1 MFDFLYGKRRILCPL
16 FAFLIPVVLMV
27 FISIASGFYP
37 FGKYSILMADMRYQ
51 FVDYFGYMK
60 KIFFSDDTY
69 FYSFSKTFGGDMA
82 GLAAYYCN
90 TPFLLLLLFVPNDLL
105 PGGILIMMIV
115 MIGFIG
121 LTFNIFLTEIYGSR
135 YTTLIFSTAYAFM
148 GYLMGYFNCVQ
159 YFFNIMMLPL
169 VMLGIYRIVKT
180 ERVSILYIISQALSI
195 FSSYYI
201 GYMICIFSIC
211 FFIYLYF
218 TENDDIEGI
227 RDVKHI
233 KGHLRSL
240 FIYIG
245 TSVVGVFISAVSL
258 FCAVISLRGQSS
270 RKHIPLSLK
279 GNFNIT
285 EIFSGMYSTAFHGNV
300 SDGLPLIYC
309 GTIALLFLMLFYLS
323 RFITKKEKI
332 LSALIL
338 VFLIL
343 GFYVDI
349 LNVAWH
355 GFSYPIG
362 FPYRNS
368 FLFSFMVLFISY
380 KSFINI
386 GKIRNRSIII
396 SLIIYVIYSIYMCV
410 IKNETVG
417 IREIMITGIYL
428 ILTSLLII
436 LFNINKRNDHR
447 RSPLILQ
454 YIMPVFLVVALCD
467 ASYNAY
473 VSLNAYFPEKNE
485 DQSITIDAFKDF
497 VDETGAIIETIDRE
511 DKGFFRVDKLYRR
524 SNNDPMLIGYNG
536 LSHFSSCETEQAMRF
551 LGSLGFRDNG
561 NWAFYGEG
569 STTFADC
576 FMGMKYL
583 LSQYDETPKPY
594 TLFFNY
600 NDKSIFLNPY
610 AMPLCFTMDENS
622 LSLKLNKDDN
632 DDKEDIADGTGTG
645 SNINSA
651 GKYDHFSYQ
660 NALARSM
667 GYAGE
672 DIYKSVENVGFKTVN
687 LDKDGHTYR
696 VTDPSE
702 DAYIEYSFINQ
713 RNDFIFMYFT
723 ADDLQETRIVVNDL
737 EKQPYFTTY
746 GWSVRELG
754 HFPEGEEVKVRI
766 YAEQDKITLL
776 NNEFYYEDK
785 QAIADWYEA
794 ATRDK
799 CELNKITSSHLTGK
813 VNITHSGKNDKLLV
827 FSFPYEEEWTVLID
841 GNKAENK
848 KAADGLLAV
857 YISEGEH
864 DIELKYM
871 PKGFVLGV
879 PVSMILLIILI
890 ILIIKRKKMPDTSS
904 GSLLSC

>member
-1 MFDFLYGKRRILCPL
+1 MDFTACTLSGNCIKFYKGVNNSKIQGKIMFDFLYGKRRILCPL
-16 FAFLIPVVLMV
+16 FAFLIPIVLMLL
-27 FISIASGFYP
+27 ISIASGFYP

-90 TPFLLLLLFVPNDLL
+90 TPFLLFLLLVPNDLL

-115 MIGFIG
+115 MLGFIG

-135 YTTLIFSTAYAFM
+135 YSTLIFSTAYAFM

-180 ERVSILYIISQALSI
+180 ERVSILYIVSQALSI

-218 TENDDIEGI
+218 TENEDIKGFT
-227 RDVKHI
+227 DTKHI
-233 KGHLRSL
+233 KAHLRSL
-240 FIYIG
+240 LIYTG
-245 TSVVGVFISAVSL
+245 TSIVGVFLSSVSL

-270 RKHIPLSLK
+270 RKHIPLSVR

-285 EIFSGMYSTAFHGNV
+285 EIFSGMYSTSFHGNV

-309 GTIALLFLMLFYLS
+309 GTVALLFLMLFYLS

-332 LSALIL
+332 LSAFILI
-338 VFLIL
+338 FLIL
-343 GFYVDI
+343 GFYIDI

-380 KSFINI
+380 KGLINI
-386 GKIRNRSIII
+386 GKISNRSIVI
-396 SLIIYVIYSIYMCV
+396 SLFIYVIYSLYMCV
-410 IKNETVG
+410 IKNENVG
-417 IREIMITGIYL
+417 IREIIITGVYL
-428 ILTSLLII
+428 IASIFLIMIYKDRKQKGGQGLLRFIMPAFLLIA
-436 LFNINKRNDHR
+436 
-447 RSPLILQ
+447 
-454 YIMPVFLVVALCD
+454 VTD
-467 ASYNAY
+467 ATYNAY
-473 VSLNAYFPEKNE
+473 VSLNAYFPEKQE
-485 DQSITIDAFKDF
+485 DQTITLEAFKGF
-497 VDETGAIIETIDRE
+497 VDETKAIVDHINRE
-511 DKGFFRVDKLYRR
+511 DKGLYRIEKLYRR
-524 SNNDPMLIGYNG
+524 SNNDAMLIGYNG

-594 TLFFNY
+594 HMVYSY
-600 NDKSIFLNPY
+600 NDKSVFLNPY
-610 AMPLCFTMDENS
+610 ALPLCFTM
-622 LSLKLNKDDN
+622 N
-632 DDKEDIADGTGTG
+632 DDCLTLSKEE
-645 SNINSA
+645 
-651 GKYDHFSYQ
+651 KDHFSYQ

-667 GYAGE
+667 GYDGP
-672 DIYKSVENVGFKTVN
+672 DIFNKVENAEQSLYN
-687 LDKDGHTYR
+687 LKKEGNTYT
-696 VTDPSE
+696 VTDSGDE
-702 DAYIEYSFINQ
+702 AYIEYSFTNT
-713 RNDFIFMYFT
+713 RNDFIYMFFD
-723 ADDLQETRIVVNDL
+723 ADDFQDTRIVINGL

-746 GWSVRELG
+746 GWSIRELG
-754 HFPEGEEVKVRI
+754 HYPVGEKITLRI
-766 YAEQDKITLL
+766 YAEQDKITLTDY
-776 NNEFYYEDK
+776 EFYYEDK
-785 QAIADWYEA
+785 QAIADWYAA

-799 CELNKITSSHLTGK
+799 CELNKVTSSHLTGRADIREG
-813 VNITHSGKNDKLLV
+813 NRLLV
-827 FSFPYEEEWTVLID
+827 FSFPYENEWTVLID
-841 GNKAENK
+841 GNKALNK

-857 YISEGEH
+857 DITEGEH
-864 DIELKYM
+864 EIELKYM
-871 PKGFVLGV
+871 PKGFILGM
-879 PVSMILLIILI
+879 PVSAVFLIILCFLMI
-890 ILIIKRKKMPDTSS
+890 HRVKNN
-904 GSLLSC
+904 